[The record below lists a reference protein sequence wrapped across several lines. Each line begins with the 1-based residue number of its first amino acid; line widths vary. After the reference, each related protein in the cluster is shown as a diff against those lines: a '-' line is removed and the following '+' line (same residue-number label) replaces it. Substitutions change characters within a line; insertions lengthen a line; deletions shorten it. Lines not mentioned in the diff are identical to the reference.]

1 MKREIIRKS
10 RTEDGGEKKTE
21 LAERVKESIT
31 EELHWTTLGEVTQ
44 IIAGNPAPQGK
55 EFFEA
60 GKYPFVRV
68 QDMGRL
74 GNKKTLYD
82 TKDKIN
88 DKAVSKLR
96 LFPKGS
102 VLFTKSGASTLL
114 NQRAILPREMYV
126 VSHIA
131 AAIPTS
137 KVISEWLYYWLL
149 TIDFAHYAHATTLP
163 SLPLSKAKLIPI
175 PVLPLS
181 QQKSTIAEIEKQFT
195 RLDAGVAALKRAQA
209 NLKRYR
215 AAVLKAACEG
225 RLVPTE
231 ADLARKEGRSYET
244 GEQLLARILEERRKK
259 RQGRGKYKEPVGVDT
274 KKLPTLPEGWVWASL
289 DQIGQEGRPILYG
302 IIKPGPHIHD
312 GIPYV
317 RVTEMKDGKIDVV
330 NLKRASKE
338 RAAKFSRATL
348 MAGDILISK
357 DGTIGRVAVVPPE
370 LAGGN
375 ITQHVMRAPI
385 HGSVV
390 RNYVVW
396 AIRSEGCQ
404 HWLTGETKGV
414 ALRGVNV
421 EDFRRL
427 PIPMPPIAEQNR
439 IVDEVERKLSV
450 VEELCIMVSL
460 NLQRASGLRQAIL
473 QIAFKGKLS

>member
-317 RVTEMKDGKIDVV
+317 R
-330 NLKRASKE
+330 
-338 RAAKFSRATL
+338 
-348 MAGDILISK
+348 
-357 DGTIGRVAVVPPE
+357 
-370 LAGGN
+370 
-375 ITQHVMRAPI
+375 
-385 HGSVV
+385 
-390 RNYVVW
+390 
-396 AIRSEGCQ
+396 
-404 HWLTGETKGV
+404 
-414 ALRGVNV
+414 
-421 EDFRRL
+421 
-427 PIPMPPIAEQNR
+427 
-439 IVDEVERKLSV
+439 
-450 VEELCIMVSL
+450 
-460 NLQRASGLRQAIL
+460 
-473 QIAFKGKLS
+473 